1 MCQIDA
7 SVDLRSDGRVF
18 FGEMNTMNLWYTES
32 KEELGASR
40 GPVVN
45 DGKRL
50 RVGRIAFVCR
60 VLCFAIAGVAMIGCD
75 QKPPVDASAPPVFGE
90 GKVEGVVKFPGTP
103 PERRFLDNSN
113 CHTQMPK
120 AIQERTIVVGAD
132 QGLADVVLWLA
143 DAPASNGASR
153 PRVMLD
159 QIDCEYV
166 PHVVAVQ
173 VGQTL
178 RVTTSDEVFHNTH
191 YNSFENGSLNFGLP
205 NRGDFRDLQFR
216 NPEFLRVRC
225 DVHPW
230 MSAQV
235 AVLPNP
241 FFAVSNEDGK
251 FTIEGVPPG
260 EYTLVA
266 RHDMLGERRTKITVG
281 ASAGE
286 AVLMEFAAPD

>member
-1 MCQIDA
+1 MMNACNSASQMRRCNVEHRGLITVARRKGRSVLRLSALVLVA
-7 SVDLRSDGRVF
+7 SVIVP
-18 FGEMNTMNLWYTES
+18 
-32 KEELGASR
+32 LG
-40 GPVVN
+40 
-45 DGKRL
+45 
-50 RVGRIAFVCR
+50 
-60 VLCFAIAGVAMIGCD
+60 GCD
-75 QKPPVDASAPPVFGE
+75 QKPTVDTLAPPVMGD
-90 GKVEGVVKFPGTP
+90 GKIAGVVRFPGTP
-103 PERRFLDNSN
+103 PERKFLDNSN
-113 CHTQMPK
+113 CHAHMPK
-120 AIQERTIVVGAD
+120 AIRERTIVVGAD
-132 QGLADVVLWLA
+132 QGLADVVVWLA
-143 DAPASNGASR
+143 DAPPSNGAAR
-153 PRVMLD
+153 PRVILD

-216 NPEFLRVRC
+216 NSEFLRVRC

-241 FFAVSNEDGK
+241 FFSVSDEDGK

-266 RHDMLGERRTKITVG
+266 RHDMLGERRAKVTVG
-281 ASAGE
+281 ATAGE
-286 AVLMEFAAPD
+286 PVVIEFAAPK